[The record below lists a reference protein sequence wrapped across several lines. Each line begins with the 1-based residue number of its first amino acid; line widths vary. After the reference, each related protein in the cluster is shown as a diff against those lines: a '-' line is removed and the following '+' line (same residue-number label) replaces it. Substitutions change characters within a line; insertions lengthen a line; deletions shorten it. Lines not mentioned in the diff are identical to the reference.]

1 MTPAEARAALSRDV
15 CSLARVEMELETLLN
30 TDLLADW
37 ADQNLI
43 WDPLSTVRVGAAD
56 GDSDLYLFPSY
67 LRWMDQQG
75 RNSRPLSLKV
85 FKTKLIGL
93 LRDTYGLAL
102 PAGSGNSGE
111 YKQRGLGSVV
121 PCLRFRQDGDGER
134 SGVMRHALMARLSG
148 TDQST
153 TGTGAERIGNGKT
166 PLGNGWNGCNGSEQI
181 AYKEKNATPSDPTVF
196 SYRDGETPEPVPAVP
211 SVPYKG
217 SCRSA
222 PIPESV
228 PSVPPGV
235 PVEVQNPK
243 TGQWESGWCQ
253 LTTGSG
259 SGSVLCSDPSG
270 NSRQVERKRIRQ
282 PLRHVA

>member
-1 MTPAEARAALSRDV
+1 
-15 CSLARVEMELETLLN
+15 
-30 TDLLADW
+30 
-37 ADQNLI
+37 
-43 WDPLSTVRVGAAD
+43 
-56 GDSDLYLFPSY
+56 
-67 LRWMDQQG
+67 MDQQG

-85 FKTKLIGL
+85 FKAKLIGL

-111 YKQRGLGSVV
+111 YKQRGLGSVL

-148 TDQST
+148 TDQSA

-166 PLGNGWNGCNGSEQI
+166 PLGNGWNGCNGSKQTAFE
-181 AYKEKNATPSDPTVF
+181 EKNATPSDPTVF

-222 PIPESV
+222 PVPESV
-228 PSVPPGV
+228 PSVPRSV
-235 PVEVQNPK
+235 PSGTAVEVQDTK
-243 TGQWESGWCQ
+243 TGKWEPGWRQ
-253 LTTGSG
+253 LTSGSG

-270 NSRQVERKRIRQ
+270 NSRQVDRKRIRPALQ
-282 PLRHVA
+282 RETA